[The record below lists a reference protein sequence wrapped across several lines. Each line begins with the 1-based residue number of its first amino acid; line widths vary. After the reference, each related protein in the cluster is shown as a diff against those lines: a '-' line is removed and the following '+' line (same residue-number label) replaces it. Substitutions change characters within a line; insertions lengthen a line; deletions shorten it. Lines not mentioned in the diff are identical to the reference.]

1 MKPAVINASP
11 VIILARA
18 GYLDLLPK
26 LVSPIV
32 IPLAVVTEINAGP
45 ADDAAVRFLARPTWL
60 SVVDLTP
67 ALSPLAVW
75 RLGQGESEVLEYA
88 QRNPGTIAI
97 LDDKAARR
105 AARVLQVPVTGTLG
119 VLLAAVR
126 SRLLPSLSEA
136 IEAVRVCGLYVD
148 PTTISALIA
157 VES

>member
-32 IPLAVVTEINAGP
+32 VPRAVVTEINAGP
-45 ADDAAVRFLARPTWL
+45 ADDAAVRFLARRTWL
-60 SVVDLTP
+60 SVVDLSP

-75 RLGQGESEVLEYA
+75 RLGQGESEVLEHA

-105 AARVLQVPVTGTLG
+105 AAKVLQVPVTGTLG

-126 SRLLPSLSEA
+126 SGFLPSLAEA
-136 IEAVRVCGLYVD
+136 IQTVRACGLYVD
-148 PTTISALIA
+148 PATASALIE